1 MPGAKAEDVIAAIL
15 AGYEAMTRL
24 GRAIDGPTAPLPR
37 HLADLF
43 RRAVRHRRGRRAAAR
58 ARRAGRPPMRWRC
71 ALTLA
76 APGVGHH
83 NAQTTARW
91 FAVGNA
97 ARNGLS
103 AALAAKSRLHLRP
116 QADRGQFPVRRLR
129 RRRPTRAALTA
140 RPRRG
145 PRRGRGVVQAVV
157 RGAPDHGGD
166 PGAQGDHARA
176 ASRPRP

>member
-1 MPGAKAEDVIAAIL
+1 
-15 AGYEAMTRL
+15 MTRL
-24 GRAIDGPTAPLPR
+24 GRAIDGRPRFTAASGQPISPRRSSPRRRPLLRLDAP
-37 HLADLF
+37 
-43 RRAVRHRRGRRAAAR
+43 AAAN
-58 ARRAGRPPMRWRC
+58 ALAL

-103 AALAAKSRLHLRP
+103 AAMAAKAGFTSDLKLIEGNFLSGVYGVTP
-116 QADRGQFPVRRLR
+116 DG
-129 RRRPTRAALTA
+129 AALTA
-140 RPRRG
+140 GLGEAPALAEVSFKPGARRARPWRRPRRS
-145 PRRGRGVVQAVV
+145 RRSS
-157 RGAPDHGGD
+157 
-166 PGAQGDHARA
+166 RA